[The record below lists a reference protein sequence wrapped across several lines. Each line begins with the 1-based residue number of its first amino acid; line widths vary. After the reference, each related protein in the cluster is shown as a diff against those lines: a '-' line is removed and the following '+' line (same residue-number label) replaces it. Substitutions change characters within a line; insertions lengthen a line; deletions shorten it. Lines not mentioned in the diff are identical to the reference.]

1 MRYLTYRELP
11 NDPDVK
17 QGFTVETV
25 REGSMVL
32 KQGTIPGMYG
42 FSDTHVKHLWF
53 HINGERVMIIAQ
65 TEQPISRDK
74 HWIIYQKAKAF
85 LDELEAN
92 QGGKSERF

>member
-1 MRYLTYRELP
+1 MRYLTYRDLP

-25 REGSMVL
+25 REGS
-32 KQGTIPGMYG
+32 
-42 FSDTHVKHLWF
+42 
-53 HINGERVMIIAQ
+53 
-65 TEQPISRDK
+65 
-74 HWIIYQKAKAF
+74 KAF